1 MRTTIDIDEQ
11 LLLYAK
17 NQATLQ
23 NTTLKKVL
31 EDALRNL
38 FSQQQ
43 TPQKSI
49 KLETCAGTGLK
60 AGVNLNNNQSLND
73 IMDGY

>member
-23 NTTLKKVL
+23 NTSLKKVL

-43 TPQKSI
+43 TPHKPI
-49 KLETCAGTGLK
+49 KLKTCSGEGLK
-60 AGVNLNNNQSLND
+60 AGVNLNNSQSLND
-73 IMDGY
+73 IMEGY